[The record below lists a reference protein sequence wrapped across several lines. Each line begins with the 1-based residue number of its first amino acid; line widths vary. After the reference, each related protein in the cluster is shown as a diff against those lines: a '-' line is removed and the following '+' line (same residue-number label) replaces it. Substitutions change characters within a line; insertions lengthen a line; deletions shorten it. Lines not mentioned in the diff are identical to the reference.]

1 MSRPIETVKDL
12 VGEKVG
18 KLLFNEVDEVQ
29 NACTDHICDLIAKS
43 DRPHN
48 PQLNEIHALVNEFLH
63 ELYGDDIDRA
73 RRESEWVKLGVEVT
87 LKGRI

>member
-18 KLLFNEVDEVQ
+18 ELLFNEVDEVQ
-29 NACTDHICDLIAKS
+29 NACTDRICDLIAES

-48 PQLNEIHALVNEFLH
+48 PHLNEIHALVNEFLH

>member
-1 MSRPIETVKDL
+1 MSRPIETVRDL

-29 NACTDHICDLIAKS
+29 NACTDRICDLIAES
-43 DRPHN
+43 DRPNN
-48 PQLNEIHALVNEFLH
+48 PHLNEIHALVNEFLH

-73 RRESEWVKLGVEVT
+73 RRESEWVRFAVEET

>member
-29 NACTDHICDLIAKS
+29 NACTDHICDLIAES
-43 DRPHN
+43 DSPHN
-48 PQLNEIHALVNEFLH
+48 PHLNEIHALVNEFLH

-73 RRESEWVKLGVEVT
+73 KRESEWVKLGVEVT

>member
-29 NACTDHICDLIAKS
+29 NTCTDRICDLIAES

-48 PQLNEIHALVNEFLH
+48 PHLNEIHGLVNEFLH

>member
-29 NACTDHICDLIAKS
+29 NACTDRICDLIAES
-43 DRPHN
+43 DSPHN
-48 PQLNEIHALVNEFLH
+48 PYLNEIHGLVNEFLH